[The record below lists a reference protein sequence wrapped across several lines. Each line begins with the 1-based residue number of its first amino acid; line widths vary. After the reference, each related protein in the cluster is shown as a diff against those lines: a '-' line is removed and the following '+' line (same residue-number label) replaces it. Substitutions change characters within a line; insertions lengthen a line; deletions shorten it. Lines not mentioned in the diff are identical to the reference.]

1 VTDRET
7 DPVSLFVRAEG
18 DGGMNGW
25 LLVRG
30 AGIVVGIA
38 TLLRV
43 ATNEGMVTYDP
54 LFQAW
59 VDWLSDIVELG
70 FLTKFIGPLLHW
82 GIDQVRSAGI
92 SVPDLQDD
100 WRPAFVF
107 SMLMF
112 AANFRNVGIW
122 WLLIAT
128 LFGALAIATWSG
140 LTGSLWPVTI
150 TIAISASTA
159 TLIAGEAL
167 SAVAT
172 RSAATAIE
180 VVALGFAVAV
190 GVFADISPA
199 VTLLASAL
207 LFLLSGIVESWPG
220 KWWSMLA
227 NASFNTGIDMLGVM
241 LGALGLA
248 LIFANPP
255 I

>member
-1 VTDRET
+1 
-7 DPVSLFVRAEG
+7 
-18 DGGMNGW
+18 MNGW

-59 VDWLSDIVELG
+59 MDWLSDLVELG
-70 FLTKFIGPLLHW
+70 FLTKFIGPLLNW
-82 GIDQVRSAGI
+82 GIDQVRSVGI
-92 SVPDLQDD
+92 SVPDLQDE
-100 WRPAFVF
+100 WRPALVF

-128 LFGALAIATWSG
+128 SFGALAIATWSG

-150 TIAISASTA
+150 TIAISAATA
-159 TLIAGEAL
+159 TLIAGEAR
-167 SAVAT
+167 SAVTT

-199 VTLLASAL
+199 VTLIAVVASAL

-227 NASFNTGIDMLGVM
+227 NASFNSGIDMLGVM
-241 LGALGLA
+241 LGALGIA
-248 LIFANPP
+248 LIFSSLP